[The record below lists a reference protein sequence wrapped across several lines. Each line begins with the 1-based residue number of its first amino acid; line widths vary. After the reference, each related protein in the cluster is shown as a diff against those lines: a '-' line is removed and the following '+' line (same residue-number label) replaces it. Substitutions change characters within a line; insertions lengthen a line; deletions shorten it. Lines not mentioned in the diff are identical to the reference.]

1 MLTSLNVAANGM
13 SASQRRLNEIAV
25 RLATGKKINTG
36 RDNPAGLIA
45 AKQLAAETARND
57 QGVANMQRAGA
68 VAATADAAL
77 GELQPMLRDLRTAV
91 QAGANAFTDAERDA
105 YQLEVD
111 QLVERIDNVV
121 NTTSFNGQP
130 LLRDSDADGEIN
142 LSFTAVESGDAELS
156 FDAVA
161 ASDLGT
167 TDATL
172 RDLTSGGSH
181 SLSSGNFTEA
191 FEAVDAA
198 VNQVAVAQATVGSFQ
213 ANTAEALENVA
224 AVAAENAA
232 AARSSIE
239 DADFAKESAD
249 MMLEENRFRALAALT
264 RQTNSLQRE
273 SLLTLL
279 NPAA

>member
-1 MLTSLNVAANGM
+1 VDDVVD
-13 SASQRRLNEIAV
+13 ASDE
-25 RLATGKKINTG
+25 
-36 RDNPAGLIA
+36 LI
-45 AKQLAAETARND
+45 
-57 QGVANMQRAGA
+57 
-68 VAATADAAL
+68 
-77 GELQPMLRDLRTAV
+77 
-91 QAGANAFTDAERDA
+91 DAERDA
-105 YQLEVD
+105 YQLEID
-111 QLVERIDNVV
+111 QLVGRIDNVV

-130 LLRDSDADGEIN
+130 LLRDTDADGEIS
-142 LSFTAVESGDAELS
+142 LSFTAVDPGDAELT

-161 ASDLGT
+161 PSDLGT

-172 RDLTSGGSH
+172 RDLVSGGSH

-198 VNQVAVAQATVGSFQ
+198 VTQVATAQATVGSFQ
-213 ANTAEALENVA
+213 AYTAEALENVA

-232 AARSSIE
+232 AARSAVE

-249 MMLEENRFRALAALT
+249 MMLEENRFRALTALT
-264 RQTNSLQRE
+264 RRTNTLQRE